1 MFTRTSRISVSTT
14 LPICAL
20 TLLTL
25 QPSPARA
32 ENCALMLQPIFQ
44 FIKQHPGGNVPA
56 AVYATAT
63 KQFASRS
70 MDRTV
75 DHVRISNGIMKQGV
89 LLWGSPFSQQIDSLS
104 ADINTVQNTNNFV
117 AGTQKLRLKINML
130 GGVSVQELIKTS
142 SGQFVPIGNMPPTV
156 FQASCSIGLLTAVVS
171 NTWTGSW
178 TVSLTATPP

>member
-1 MFTRTSRISVSTT
+1 MFTRTSRIGVSTA

-63 KQFASRS
+63 KQYASRS
-70 MDRTV
+70 TDTTV
-75 DHVRISNGIMKQGV
+75 DPVKISNGIMKQGFIF
-89 LLWGSPFSQQIDSLS
+89 WGLQKLDSFS

-117 AGTQKLRLKINML
+117 AGTQKL
-130 GGVSVQELIKTS
+130 
-142 SGQFVPIGNMPPTV
+142 
-156 FQASCSIGLLTAVVS
+156 
-171 NTWTGSW
+171 
-178 TVSLTATPP
+178 